1 MCTWPRSDA
10 EIRNVQPLESVSPL
24 ILNPHLNP
32 KKPVPIE
39 LLNKASQSLH
49 AALLSC
55 DELKCMA
62 VMFGKGVIQHLG
74 GIMCV
79 LQLKGVL
86 MAIYFGADHVVW
98 AGQAGLVSNKQ
109 LLER

>member
-1 MCTWPRSDA
+1 M
-10 EIRNVQPLESVSPL
+10 QPLESVSPL

-39 LLNKASQSLH
+39 LLNKASQSLRD
-49 AALLSC
+49 ALLSC
-55 DELKCMA
+55 EDVRSRLMEVISGNAM
-62 VMFGKGVIQHLG
+62 IQHSG

-98 AGQAGLVSNKQ
+98 AGQAGLVANKQ

>member
-1 MCTWPRSDA
+1 M
-10 EIRNVQPLESVSPL
+10 QPLESVSPL

-39 LLNKASQSLH
+39 LLNKASQSLR

-55 DELKCMA
+55 EDLRRLE
-62 VMFGKGVIQHLG
+62 VISSNAEIRHSG

-98 AGQAGLVSNKQ
+98 AGQAGLVANKQ

>member
-1 MCTWPRSDA
+1 MHGSHVRWCNA
-10 EIRNVQPLESVSPL
+10 I
-24 ILNPHLNP
+24 
-32 KKPVPIE
+32 
-39 LLNKASQSLH
+39 
-49 AALLSC
+49 
-55 DELKCMA
+55 
-62 VMFGKGVIQHLG
+62 IQHLG

-109 LLER
+109 LLERYFAAQCSGLPKGPLLTSRPHLGS